1 MLDNDGL
8 NALIF
13 QKRQKFTTLFV
24 QAGAD
29 FLDETINLNSVQRR
43 PFRDARDLAVGVGF
57 LVVRG
62 GPSIGDSKTRLLLLD
77 RNHPMTNGILLCAF
91 DLTGFSPTPRRY
103 A

>member
-13 QKRQKFTTLFV
+13 QKRQKFTTLLV

-43 PFRDARDLAVGVGF
+43 PFRDARDLAVESASGQIPWQRRKAREGYF
-57 LVVRG
+57 L
-62 GPSIGDSKTRLLLLD
+62 
-77 RNHPMTNGILLCAF
+77 
-91 DLTGFSPTPRRY
+91 
-103 A
+103 